1 MPAKALPALLA
12 AACLFAAVPT
22 FARAGDATCTIATE
36 EADPLA
42 DRQDLLAEYERL
54 PAGCLQATFRQCTE
68 ASERTLLDLGSA
80 AMCSIGYEALLRKH
94 FGGDFHA
101 LMAWWRDD
109 RPQARSR

>member
-1 MPAKALPALLA
+1 MPATALPALLA
-12 AACLFAAVPT
+12 AACLFAAAP
-22 FARAGDATCTIATE
+22 ASAQAGDATCTIATE

-42 DRQDLLAEYERL
+42 DRQALIAEYERL
-54 PAGCLQATFRQCTE
+54 PARCLQSIFRHCTE

-80 AMCSIGYEALLRKH
+80 AMCSIGYEALLRQR

-109 RPQARSR
+109 QPQTRSR